1 LDEGEVQ
8 RMVADAEAH
17 RAEDARARQ
26 LVEARNEL
34 DSVAYRVERLL
45 GELGEAVAVH
55 DKARAEMLIG
65 EARQAVKEQAPL
77 ERVRALTADL
87 EQVLHGLSATNAATG
102 ADGSGRPGSPGAAGG
117 ADDVIDAD
125 FTTG

>member
-1 LDEGEVQ
+1 
-8 RMVADAEAH
+8 M
-17 RAEDARARQ
+17 
-26 LVEARNEL
+26 
-34 DSVAYRVERLL
+34 
-45 GELGEAVAVH
+45 H
-55 DKARAEMLIG
+55 DKARAEMLTG

-87 EQVLHGLSATNAATG
+87 EQILHGLSATTTAATG